1 MTLVFNL
8 LFGNN
13 GWLKR
18 NPLSE
23 EVVQNKEDILFIEV
37 KF

>member
-1 MTLVFNL
+1 MTFVFNL

-23 EVVQNKEDILFIEV
+23 EVLQNKEDISFTEAN
-37 KF
+37 F